1 MEKFLSNIDNL
12 IDEFEFQDIRFINN
26 QFLKTTEQ
34 EINTFLKEHK
44 MSNTMLDIKINY
56 ILGLINKLKLQ
67 ITCSYNF
74 FLKALAL
81 AKEIENDLWL
91 SRIYSKLS
99 LISIYNKNF
108 SEVESYSCNAIQC
121 SKNIDSTK
129 IKAYLYLE
137 KIQTTYLQNKP
148 LSSIQLY
155 MDEINNMLKNSQ
167 DKYAIRIFMILSFLK
182 IYILKDVKQGIMW
195 GEKALHLSLKYNM
208 LNEEAIIN
216 LYTAKVYMTYIVKPK
231 DVIRILEPMIL
242 EGKYKSINFEIQILI
257 FLELT
262 KAYLEENRISRAE
275 EGITFIIN
283 NLDSISPILS
293 KNVVIALLYFRSK
306 IELYNK
312 NYKIALEYA
321 LECEYKYN
329 NLEDNH
335 RLLDYEFDFKITL
348 CEIYSKLDNY
358 EKALNYC
365 NSLLEKE
372 DTLSII
378 RKKKLYFFLGEL
390 YEKTDDFYLS
400 FLYFNKYVSIHTSMI
415 HDDFILLYERY
426 QKKLENKY
434 KTLVIESLYNSNTV
448 MIKDAYIDKLTK
460 VLNKNYLL
468 ENQLKLHDAI
478 SIGIIMLDI
487 DYFKKYN
494 DGYGH
499 IKGDIILSSVAGK
512 IKDICGD
519 NNIIIRYGG
528 EEFLIISYNIN
539 KLSLKILGE
548 TICTQIHDMGLE
560 HNFSEVSNCVTVSV
574 GCYYKILEETD
585 TYIKLIELAD
595 NCLYK
600 AKENGRN
607 QCIIN

>member
-74 FLKALAL
+74 FIKALAL

-348 CEIYSKLDNY
+348 CKIYSKLDNY

>member
-34 EINTFLKEHK
+34 EINTFLKENK
-44 MSNTMLDIKINY
+44 ISNTMLDIKINY

-348 CEIYSKLDNY
+348 CKIYSKLDNY

>member
-12 IDEFEFQDIRFINN
+12 IDEFEFQDILFINN

-34 EINTFLKEHK
+34 EINTFLKENK
-44 MSNTMLDIKINY
+44 ISNTMLDIKINY

-74 FLKALAL
+74 FIKALAL

-155 MDEINNMLKNSQ
+155 MDEINNMLKNSE
-167 DKYAIRIFMILSFLK
+167 DKYTVRIFMILSYLK
-182 IYILKDVKQGIMW
+182 IYILEDVKQGVMW
-195 GEKALHLSLKYNM
+195 GEKALHLSLKHNM

-231 DVIRILEPMIL
+231 DVIRILEPMIS
-242 EGKYKSINFEIQILI
+242 EGKYKSINIEIQILI

-262 KAYLEENRISRAE
+262 KAYLEENRISKAE

-312 NYKIALEYA
+312 NYKIALEYV

-329 NLEDNH
+329 NLEGNH
-335 RLLDYEFDFKITL
+335 ILLDYEFDFKITL